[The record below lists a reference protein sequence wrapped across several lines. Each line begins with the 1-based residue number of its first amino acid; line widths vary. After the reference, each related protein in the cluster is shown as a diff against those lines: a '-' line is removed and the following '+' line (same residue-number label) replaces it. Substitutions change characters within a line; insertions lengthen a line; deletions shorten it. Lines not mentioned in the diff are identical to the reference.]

1 MFKRNK
7 LVVLTLVLLT
17 VVGGFVYTNISSKAV
32 SNNPEVTVAQQKEYD
47 EDVADFIVI
56 TPKELEAK
64 ISDSKQNFFV
74 YFGRSTCPYCR
85 EFVSELGPLA
95 IDNGMTIYYLDTE
108 NTQTDSEIKNL
119 RDNLEI
125 ATVPSLLHFVSSE
138 YSNYNNDDLEL
149 FLNQ

>member
-1 MFKRNK
+1 MFKRKNII
-7 LVVLTLVLLT
+7 VLMLVLLT
-17 VVGGFVYTNISSKAV
+17 VLAGFIYTNISSKAA
-32 SNNPEVTVAQQKEYD
+32 SNNPEVTVDQQKEYD
-47 EDVADFIVI
+47 ENVAEFIVT

-95 IDNGMTIYYLDTE
+95 IDNGITIYYLDTE

-125 ATVPSLLHFVSSE
+125 ATVPSLLHFVSGE
-138 YSNYNNDDLEL
+138 YSKYNNDDLEL
-149 FLNQ
+149 FLTQ